1 MQALGKTV
9 ASSKNTILSK
19 FNQSYVL
26 SPNRCTNVF
35 LVGKDKI
42 KDVCNKRLLIDTKTN
57 QEFCPQ
63 CISVEQEDQQLAK
76 ETLAIKKKNEII
88 HLYDSFSDN
97 SLINPKLKKAT
108 FDNYE
113 PPSMELANAKEA
125 MMNFARNFDPNN
137 SESIVITGDYRVGKS
152 HLCVAATKEIMRKGY
167 SAMFIEMN
175 ALFTKI
181 TSTWNKNS
189 ELTEDKL
196 MSILANVDVLVLDD
210 FGAEFTEKDAEGV
223 TWKKTKTKDILER
236 RLGRTNLFTT
246 NFGVMELAGMYGERE
261 FSRIMEDTQVL
272 QMQGENYSL
281 RNFKKEE

>member
-9 ASSKNTILSK
+9 ASSKNTILSN
-19 FNQSYVL
+19 FTQRYVL

-42 KDVCNKRLLIDTKTN
+42 KDVCNKRLLIDTETSE
-57 QEFCPQ
+57 EFCPQ
-63 CISVEQEDQQLAK
+63 CRSVEQEDQQLAK

-108 FDNYE
+108 FDSYI
-113 PPSMELANAKEA
+113 PPTKELAKAKEV
-125 MMNFARNFDPNN
+125 MMGFARNFDPNK

-246 NFGVMELAGMYGERE
+246 NFGIMELAGMYGERE

-272 QMQGENYSL
+272 KMNGENYSL

>member
-1 MQALGKTV
+1 MQALEKTV
-9 ASSKNTILSK
+9 ASSKNTILSN
-19 FNQSYVL
+19 FTQRYVL

-35 LVGKDKI
+35 FVGKDKI
-42 KDVCNKRLLIDTKTN
+42 KDVCNKRLLIDTETSE
-57 QEFCPQ
+57 EFCPQ
-63 CISVEQEDQQLAK
+63 CRSVEQEDQQLAK
-76 ETLAIKKKNEII
+76 ETLAIKRKNEII

-108 FDNYE
+108 FDSYI
-113 PPSMELANAKEA
+113 PPTAELANAKDV
-125 MMNFARNFDPNN
+125 MMDFAENFDPNN
-137 SESIVITGDYRVGKS
+137 PNSIVITGSYRVGKS

-196 MSILANVDVLVLDD
+196 MSIIANVDVLVLDD

-246 NFGVMELAGMYGERE
+246 NFGVMELAEMYGERE

-272 QMQGENYSL
+272 KMYGENYSL

>member
-19 FNQSYVL
+19 FAQSYVL

-35 LVGKDKI
+35 LVGKDKF

-57 QEFCPQ
+57 EEFCPQ
-63 CISVEQEDQQLAK
+63 CRLVEQEDQQLAK

-108 FDNYE
+108 FDSYV
-113 PPSMELANAKEA
+113 PPTPELANAKEV
-125 MMNFARNFDPNN
+125 MMAFARNFDPKK
-137 SESIVITGDYRVGKS
+137 SESIVITGNYRVGKS

-236 RLGRTNLFTT
+236 RLGRTNLITT
-246 NFGVMELAGMYGERE
+246 NFGVMELAGIYGERE

-272 QMQGENYSL
+272 KMYGENYSL

>member
-1 MQALGKTV
+1 MR
-9 ASSKNTILSK
+9 SKLCVVS
-19 FNQSYVL
+19 
-26 SPNRCTNVF
+26 NRCTNVF

-57 QEFCPQ
+57 EEFCPQ
-63 CISVEQEDQQLAK
+63 CRSVEQEDQQLAK

-108 FDNYE
+108 FDSYE
-113 PPSMELANAKEA
+113 PPTKELAKAKEV
-125 MMNFARNFDPNN
+125 MMDFARNFDPNK

-272 QMQGENYSL
+272 KMNGENYSL

>member
-1 MQALGKTV
+1 M
-9 ASSKNTILSK
+9 
-19 FNQSYVL
+19 
-26 SPNRCTNVF
+26 
-35 LVGKDKI
+35 D
-42 KDVCNKRLLIDTKTN
+42 
-57 QEFCPQ
+57 
-63 CISVEQEDQQLAK
+63 
-76 ETLAIKKKNEII
+76 
-88 HLYDSFSDN
+88 
-97 SLINPKLKKAT
+97 
-108 FDNYE
+108 
-113 PPSMELANAKEA
+113 
-125 MMNFARNFDPNN
+125 FARNFEPNK

-272 QMQGENYSL
+272 KMNGENYSL